1 MISPEILKTF
11 RLFDGLDN
19 AELRSL
25 SAIADQL
32 SFERGAVIFTENT
45 PAHALYLLLDGWVD
59 ILINTDAQG
68 SRRELVTIL
77 TCGDLFGWSALIK
90 PHVYA
95 ASAVC
100 ASPVK
105 AIQMEGADLRRLFEF
120 NNTLRS
126 LIIERICQMI
136 AAQLRAARVPIVK
149 LSVTD

>member
-1 MISPEILKTF
+1 MSPETLKNF
-11 RLFDGLDN
+11 RLFDGLGDT
-19 AELRSL
+19 ELRSL
-25 SAIADQL
+25 SAIADQVCL
-32 SFERGAVIFTENT
+32 ERGTVVFTENS

-59 ILINTDAQG
+59 ILVNTDAQG

-77 TCGDLFGWSALIK
+77 TCGDLFGWSAIIE

-105 AIQMEGADLRRLFEF
+105 AIQMEGADLRRLFES

-136 AAQLRAARVPIVK
+136 AAQLRAARIQIVK